1 MRGADLA
8 HDGKVGIGRLGQALN
23 LVEMVH
29 AHLEHQDL
37 GIGRSGKHRE
47 RHADQVIE
55 IALGGPDTIAL
66 GEHSG
71 ENVLGRRLADGT
83 GNANDQA
90 AKLQA
95 IRVRQTQQKL
105 LGIIGQQDG
114 TALVLRQR
122 DQLGLGLTR
131 HHDGAGT
138 RLDGT
143 GSKIIAV
150 DVFTGKGD
158 ENRPFLDL
166 ARVDNAPA
174 AYPIDFSRHGSGP
187 CCGREVV
194 DGDLYHC
201 SSPVNLNNAIGVLY
215 PSAAHAWCRAC
226 EHPSYGTTN
235 HAPKIVTP
243 YFVCGIPS
251 TSSALAIMDW
261 NGTAAAS
268 EPLGVPSSVI

>member
-1 MRGADLA
+1 MRGTNLA
-8 HDGKVGIGRLGQALN
+8 HDGKVGIGGLGQALN

-66 GEHSG
+66 GEHGG
-71 ENVLGRRLADGT
+71 EHVLGRRLADGT

-114 TALVLRQR
+114 APLVLRQR

-174 AYPIDFSRHGSGP
+174 AYPIGFSRHGSGP

-201 SSPVNLNNAIGVLY
+201 SSPVNLIML
-215 PSAAHAWCRAC
+215 SAYCIPVPCARGAGHVNTLQIKWQ
-226 EHPSYGTTN
+226 TTL
-235 HAPKIVTP
+235 KIVTP